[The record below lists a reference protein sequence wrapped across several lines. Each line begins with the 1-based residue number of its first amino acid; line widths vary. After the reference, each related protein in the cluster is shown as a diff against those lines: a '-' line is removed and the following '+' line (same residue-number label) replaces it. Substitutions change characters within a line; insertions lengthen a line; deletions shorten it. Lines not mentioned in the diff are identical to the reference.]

1 MPTITGASSFA
12 ARPLLHA
19 LLRRQP
25 QRLLLCDELDAVAD
39 LQSQLLQWCEQQGI
53 KTDLQWCC
61 IEHQSALPQLPAGQW
76 LIHGNNVRAEE
87 ILQSSSC
94 TAVRRNIVA
103 IQQLLDVLPAG
114 GVPLVLLSSHL
125 AARREGVA
133 GSTLAA
139 AEALVAHWAACHP
152 HCPVQVWRLPPAFDP
167 KPSAPDPASAWLRE
181 RLAEQFIDQL
191 VSSPPDGEGQ
201 QLIAANP
208 APAGDQL
215 LSSQP
220 LSDAVTLPAQPIDSW
235 LASASVA
242 EPLARYDNQRMLEA
256 LGELWA

>member
-12 ARPLLHA
+12 AMPLLHA

-25 QRLLLCDELDAVAD
+25 QRLLLCDELDAIAD
-39 LQSQLLQWCEQQGI
+39 LQPQLLPWCEQQGI

-61 IEHQSALPQLPAGQW
+61 LELLAALPQLPAHQW

-87 ILQSSSC
+87 LLQTNSC

-103 IQQLLDVLPAG
+103 TQQLLAALPAG

-125 AARREGVA
+125 AARRDGVA

-139 AEALVAHWAACHP
+139 AEALVAHWAARHP

-167 KPSAPDPASAWLRE
+167 PPPDLASARLRE

-208 APAGDQL
+208 APASDQL

-242 EPLARYDNQRMLEA
+242 EPLARYDNQGMLAA

>member
-1 MPTITGASSFA
+1 MRAE
-12 ARPLLHA
+12 A
-19 LLRRQP
+19 LLQ
-25 QRLLLCDELDAVAD
+25 
-39 LQSQLLQWCEQQGI
+39 
-53 KTDLQWCC
+53 T
-61 IEHQSALPQLPAGQW
+61 
-76 LIHGNNVRAEE
+76 N
-87 ILQSSSC
+87 SC

-103 IQQLLDVLPAG
+103 TQQLLDALPAG

-125 AARREGVA
+125 AARRNGVA

-167 KPSAPDPASAWLRE
+167 NPSAPDPASAWLRE

-191 VSSPPDGEGQ
+191 VSSPADGEGQ
-201 QLIAANP
+201 QLIAADP
-208 APAGDQL
+208 APSGDQL

-220 LSDAVTLPAQPIDSW
+220 LSNAVTLPAQSIDSW

-242 EPLARYDNQRMLEA
+242 EPLARYDNQAMLAA